1 MGHAALRG
9 IFSTLEIFL
18 CTLKIHVAVMFNC
31 NFKQKVTVKH
41 VLADSEV
48 PLLKA

>member
-18 CTLKIHVAVMFNC
+18 YTLKIHVAVMFNW
-31 NFKQKVTVKH
+31 NFKHLVMVNH
-41 VLADSEV
+41 VLADSEAPV
-48 PLLKA
+48 LRA